1 MATVTQNSVFS
12 AAEALEVRGD
22 KVSVRAVR
30 DYLGGGS
37 PNAVAPLLAA
47 WRAKRP
53 VVAAAEIQLDPRIG
67 QLIAEQVKVA
77 AGESAKRA
85 DERASEAED
94 TLSLCQQEAEELG
107 EQLQAALKSLDESRA
122 KGEQQAGTI
131 GELREEIERIRKD
144 AEEEVEEAQARAD
157 RERESAE
164 AARTALAKAELR
176 LEALPRLERE
186 IEQLRVAL
194 AEAQT
199 GRQQAEQQAA
209 VLVAQEASQRERAE
223 DFSKRLQSAEKRALE
238 ADAEAK
244 AAARESSAAR
254 TAEESSK
261 VRLEAAGRELEVVKD
276 ALGGVRDELKEL
288 RAAAKKPAKKSEE

>member
-12 AAEALEVRGD
+12 AAEALEARGD

-223 DFSKRLQSAEKRALE
+223 DFSKRLQSAEKRAQE

-261 VRLEAAGRELEVVKD
+261 VRLEAAARELEVVKD
-276 ALGGVRDELKEL
+276 ALGEVRDELKEL

>member
-12 AAEALEVRGD
+12 AAEALEARGD

-107 EQLQAALKSLDESRA
+107 EQLQSALKSLDESRA

-131 GELREEIERIRKD
+131 GELREEIERSRKD
-144 AEEEVEEAQARAD
+144 AEEEVDEAQARAD

-176 LEALPRLERE
+176 MEALPRLERE

-194 AEAQT
+194 TEAQA

-209 VLVAQEASQRERAE
+209 VLKAQDVAARERIMDLVNRLDDSEKRGKEIDAESKAAWQEASAA
-223 DFSKRLQSAEKRALE
+223 STAVE
-238 ADAEAK
+238 A
-244 AAARESSAAR
+244 
-254 TAEESSK
+254 SK
-261 VRLEAAGRELEVVKD
+261 VRLESAGRELEIVKN
-276 ALGGVRDELKEL
+276 ALTEARDELKEL
-288 RAAAKKPAKKSEE
+288 RATAKKPAKKSEE